1 MLSLRY
7 VFRLL
12 KAFIVR
18 FRLVIILSLAL
29 GVALFFLITNYGLPI
44 LQRDHE
50 RIGIAGRYR
59 PDNLPNFILD
69 LLSDGLTKID
79 ESGTVIPALA
89 SSWETPDKGRTWIF
103 ELIDGTWQ
111 DGEKIVSKDINYE
124 FSDVS
129 VERPDDKTIVFKLDN
144 PFSPF
149 PSVVARPVF
158 RQGLLGVGQWQVS
171 KVRLS
176 GTYVSLLEILDK
188 SGNKKTYKF
197 YPTEERAKLAFKLG
211 EVNTLEGLFN
221 PTPFTSWKVL
231 SVLEN
236 TDIHKA
242 AVVFLNT
249 SDKFLS
255 EKNLRQALYYA
266 IDKDEFGGPR
276 ALSPIAADSWA
287 YNPQVKP
294 YNYDPERAK
303 ELIDDLPDEEKE
315 NLSIKLVTP
324 PLLLS
329 QAEKIAG
336 YWKEVGIKTIVQVSS
351 GIPSEYQALLAIYD
365 IPKDPD
371 QYALWH
377 STQQATNISRL
388 KNPRIDALIES
399 GRSELALEERKKIYL
414 DFQRF
419 ILEEAPAIFLYY
431 PITYTISRQ

>member
-1 MLSLRY
+1 M
-7 VFRLL
+7 
-12 KAFIVR
+12 
-18 FRLVIILSLAL
+18 LVIILSLAL
-29 GVALFFLITNYGLPI
+29 GIALFFLINNYGLPI

-129 VERPDDKTIVFKLDN
+129 VERPDDKTLVFKLDN

-176 GTYVSLLEILDK
+176 GIYVSLLEILDK

-211 EVNTLEGLFN
+211 EVDTLEGLFN

-377 STQQATNISRL
+377 STQQATNISKL